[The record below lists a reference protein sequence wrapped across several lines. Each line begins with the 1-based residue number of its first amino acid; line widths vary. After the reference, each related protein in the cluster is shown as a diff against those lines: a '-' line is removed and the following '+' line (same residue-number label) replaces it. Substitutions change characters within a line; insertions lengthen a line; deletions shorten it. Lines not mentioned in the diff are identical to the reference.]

1 MDKINVLT
9 SVLEGG
15 VAPDNY
21 DGKVVNKLVKAWK
34 KLENPR
40 VVKLYPIRR
49 VAHEDSRYCVYACP
63 FKGSE
68 IDEQTLQAITSLVDQ
83 LEVGE
88 IRYDSMMSSGTYF
101 ALTENGTHILD
112 DEYRDSIVEI
122 SDRFDDIVL
131 FSDMVTSPKK
141 VSQLDCHHAIIG
153 LEEQPNQ
160 YNVVAIPNSVIGEA
174 TNRQSFKV
182 DLHEE
187 EPTSPAQEKVKS
199 ALMTV
204 SAIITIGILIW
215 YFLFR

>member
-1 MDKINVLT
+1 MGRKTNQCLETTPEKIELINPENIQFFFCWV
-9 SVLEGG
+9 V
-15 VAPDNY
+15 DNA
-21 DGKVVNKLVKAWK
+21 KNKFFTEVNKRDIMMFQNYALQQGCSASRVRHLKAA
-34 KLENPR
+34 LSSISNFIEN
-40 VVKLYPIRR
+40 
-49 VAHEDSRYCVYACP
+49 
-63 FKGSE
+63 
-68 IDEQTLQAITSLVDQ
+68 
-83 LEVGE
+83 
-88 IRYDSMMSSGTYF
+88 
-101 ALTENGTHILD
+101 ILD

-182 DLHEE
+182 DLPEE